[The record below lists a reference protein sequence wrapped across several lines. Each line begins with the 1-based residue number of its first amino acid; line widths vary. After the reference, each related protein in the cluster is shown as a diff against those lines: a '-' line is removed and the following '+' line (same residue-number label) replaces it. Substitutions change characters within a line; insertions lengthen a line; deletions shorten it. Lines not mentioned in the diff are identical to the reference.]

1 MGKNKYCVMCKQK
14 ISTNWLINL
23 ITKIKLYEFED
34 GTYCDKCAKFIVN
47 KRRTGVMYING

>member
-1 MGKNKYCVMCKQK
+1 MKNKYCVMCKQK

-34 GTYCDKCAKFIVN
+34 GTYCDKCAKFIVDA
-47 KRRTGVMYING
+47 RRKGVMYING